1 MILKD
6 LYPEVALNSGQF
18 SAGRANHLYCVSYIR
33 VADSKGVTGAPQ
45 YSRKKTKARLWA
57 GLFYLAIQEKFSAN
71 FSERPSGFIAR
82 VR

>member
-6 LYPEVALNSGQF
+6 LYPEAALNSGQF

-45 YSRKKTKARLWA
+45 YNRKKTKARHCA
-57 GLFYLAIQEKFSAN
+57 GLIYLEIQEN
-71 FSERPSGFIAR
+71 F
-82 VR
+82 